1 MGARRLLRGQRHS
14 DGGTPACIARH
25 GVGTNVCSLSIT
37 GHSLSVTRC
46 SSVPPGLVWCHRVQ
60 FGHRWAPFG
69 VTGQGWCLWV
79 RFGWCRQDSLVSPGT
94 VQCHPQ
100 PSVLGTP
107 QDRPLP
113 MPTPPLL
120 CPTPPGIAHPM
131 RLTAQC
137 WRCPPTHNPTVH
149 PLPAHTNRSPHCS
162 PRFSN
167 VPSPVP
173 SSRPVELRIA
183 PGVPARAGLSPGDGG
198 THRAGGLQPSCGLR
212 PWHSS
217 HPMQPWS
224 PLGIVYARCWHW
236 APAVLL
242 CGAEQCRA
250 QPSATEWTPSR
261 GTVGTGKLRHGGA
274 EPGWCT
280 VGFVAV
286 ASIPCRA
293 CRRCRDAAGGSLTP
307 GPPVLARQRLH
318 SPCCCARPSRPTA
331 RP

>member
-37 GHSLSVTRC
+37 GRSLSVTRC

-60 FGHRWAPFG
+60 FGHRWAPCGVTGHGSVSLGSVWVVSPGQFG
-69 VTGQGWCLWV
+69 VTGY
-79 RFGWCRQDSLVSPGT
+79 SSVSPPALSAGDT
-94 VQCHPQ
+94 AG
-100 PSVLGTP
+100 PSPPHANT
-107 QDRPLP
+107 
-113 MPTPPLL
+113 PLL

-261 GTVGTGKLRHGGA
+261 GTVGMGKLRHGGA

-318 SPCCCARPSRPTA
+318 SPCCCARPSHPTA